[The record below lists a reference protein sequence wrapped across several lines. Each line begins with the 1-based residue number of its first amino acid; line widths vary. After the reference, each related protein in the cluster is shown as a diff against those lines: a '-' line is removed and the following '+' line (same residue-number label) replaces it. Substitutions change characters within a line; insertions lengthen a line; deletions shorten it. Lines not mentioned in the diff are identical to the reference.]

1 MGSIEDAIRDLASQD
16 TPNIAATARRHNV
29 ERSTLSRRWRGK
41 TASWEDH
48 VDSVSLLTKK
58 EQKNPVA
65 YINKLTERGIPPTN
79 AMVRNFAHDICQK
92 WPGKNWVYRFIQAN
106 QNILVSGYLSGTD
119 LNRQKADNIYE
130 YRLYFELV
138 SISLFILFETNYI

>member
-1 MGSIEDAIRDLASQD
+1 MGLIDAAICDLESQD
-16 TPNIAATARRHNV
+16 APNITATAKRHNV
-29 ERSTLSRRWRGK
+29 DRSTLSRRWRGK
-41 TASWEDH
+41 TSSREDH
-48 VDSVSLLTKK
+48 IDSISLLTKQQ
-58 EQKNPVA
+58 QKNLIS

-106 QNILVSGYLSGTD
+106 EKVLKSGYLCGAD
-119 LNRQKADNIYE
+119 LSRKKADNVHQ

-138 SISLFILFETNYI
+138 GGLLLQSSSTNSV